1 MTECC
6 AALSVI
12 DIVQSLLLNL
22 HYDSQLTT
30 RSFLE
35 CVTHFGSA
43 LFRKSA
49 GVKNESLTPAHLLVH
64 ATARPYAV
72 RLTLTDP

>member
-35 CVTHFGSA
+35 CITHFGSA

-49 GVKNESLTPAHLLVH
+49 GVVRVLKNESLTPAHLLVH
-64 ATARPYAV
+64 ATARPYA
-72 RLTLTDP
+72 